1 MSYRFLQP
9 WHDFLPREGGH
20 VLSVIGGG
28 GKTSL
33 LAAWTEFYL
42 SEGIPVAI
50 TTTTRT
56 EPVSWA
62 SLTVREWHEVAA
74 APAESPGQAIF
85 VRQGEHAGGKWRGLT
100 PEQVD
105 QLSAML
111 PRSVVLVEADGS
123 AGLPVKL
130 HRPDEPPLP
139 SRTSLAVPVVG
150 LSAIGRPLT
159 EVLHRAGELPVTWP
173 AERTAEDLF
182 TWDHLWY
189 LLTGTGGYLERIPD
203 GVPTLLALTQLAGLQ
218 DSLGLFGFLN
228 RIMEEA
234 GLPLVLLGELTARP
248 IRIRTAYR
256 WQGEATTPAAEP
268 GHPHSPQSPFGTD
281 HPDDCDPGA

>member
-1 MSYRFLQP
+1 MGYRFLQP

-20 VLSVIGGG
+20 VLSVFGGG

-33 LAAWTEFYL
+33 LAALTECYL
-42 SEGIPVAI
+42 RAGIPVAV

-56 EPVSWA
+56 EPLGWA
-62 SLTVREWHEVAA
+62 GLSVREWHEVAT
-74 APAESPGQAIF
+74 APLESPGQAFFI
-85 VRQGEHAGGKWRGLT
+85 RQGEHAGGKWRGLA

-105 QLSAML
+105 QLSATL

-130 HRPDEPPLP
+130 HRPDEPLLP

-150 LSAIGRPLT
+150 LSAIGRPLP
-159 EVLHRAGELPVTWP
+159 EVLHRAAELPVTWP
-173 AERTAEDLF
+173 AECAAEDLF

-189 LLTGTGGYLERIPD
+189 LLTGSGGYLERIPE

-234 GLPLVLLGELTARP
+234 GLPLVLLGELADRP
-248 IRIRTAYR
+248 VRIRTAYR
-256 WQGEATTPAAEP
+256 WQNGATTAADEP
-268 GHPHSPQSPFGTD
+268 GHPRSRPSPVATD
-281 HPDDCDPGA
+281 HPDDLDPGA